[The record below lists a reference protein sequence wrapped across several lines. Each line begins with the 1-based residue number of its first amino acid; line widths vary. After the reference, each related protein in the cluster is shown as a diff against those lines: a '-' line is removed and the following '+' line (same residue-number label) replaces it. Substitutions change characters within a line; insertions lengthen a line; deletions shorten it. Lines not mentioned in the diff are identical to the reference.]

1 MGKGLVWLRP
11 GDSPGRTG
19 SELPGCR
26 FRGSRRVLGF
36 IWNFQVVSRAPRI
49 LAGACLIRIDAVLD
63 PELRV
68 RQSCGWSGWR
78 PGPGGRGTPVRG
90 ASSASGKAV
99 VDCPQHY
106 GRILRS
112 LPGCF
117 AALVLCSLDRGC
129 TALWPLCRARQLH
142 VLRSGLSAPRGAMG
156 DESPCHPGPAALDVL
171 CFRAEPALQ
180 LDVFLG

>member
-26 FRGSRRVLGF
+26 FRGSTRVLGF
-36 IWNFQVVSRAPRI
+36 IWTFQVVSRAPRI

-129 TALWPLCRARQLH
+129 TALDRKSTRLNSSH
-142 VLRSGLSAPRGAMG
+142 VSI
-156 DESPCHPGPAALDVL
+156 
-171 CFRAEPALQ
+171 
-180 LDVFLG
+180 